1 MMKDALV
8 LDCKETRSGYFK
20 GDGKGGFVF
29 HAFPAMAQIAPV
41 NAVVCTDVNG
51 DGIPDLILAGNEYQ
65 SAVIAGRYDAS
76 YGLLLLGDGH
86 GGFTPVRPTAAG
98 LVLDGDVRDLKLIR
112 SGGRRV
118 LLVAVNDQPM
128 RAYELK
134 VSPP

>member
-1 MMKDALV
+1 MLLFCA
-8 LDCKETRSGYFK
+8 
-20 GDGKGGFVF
+20 
-29 HAFPAMAQIAPV
+29 
-41 NAVVCTDVNG
+41 DVNG
-51 DGIPDLILAGNEYQ
+51 DGILDLVVAGNEYQ
-65 SAVIAGRYDAS
+65 AATISGRYDAS
-76 YGLLLLGDGH
+76 YGLVMLGDGR

-134 VSPP
+134 FSPPQVSR